1 MTKKIL
7 QSRLLRGALLVMLIL
22 AAINFTLASAS
33 ATSAGRIDGIGLG
46 VPSNS
51 KPEALDQVMEMGI
64 NQVRVEIPWQ
74 QVEPEEGDFRW
85 SYGSE
90 EKPTDLDALI
100 KDLDKSGAQ
109 VVAVL
114 SGGPAYLE
122 HNWPDQPV
130 DAAELI
136 GRWKVFVQEVVKR
149 YGNRVDVWQ
158 IGLEPNRPSKW
169 GKVLFP
175 TSSKASA
182 NPNAELYT
190 LMLMEGYRIIK
201 SAGPNDVVLMGALS
215 NPTST
220 ECMQPAGEFLKQ
232 VEETGGW
239 SYFDALAMDLF
250 PGENSPEAA
259 WKIKYAKS
267 VKCTNVSKAQNLAG
281 QIRAFQAEAAPFA
294 YKPIWITAVGWR
306 MEWLGAAAEKQKAI
320 PEQIQA
326 DYFVRAIVPLLS
338 TSGVEGVISFSKND
352 PRLGDYELS
361 QLSQRTL

>member
-122 HNWPDQPV
+122 HSWPDQPV

-201 SAGPNDVVLMGALS
+201 SAGPNDVVLMGAL
-215 NPTST
+215 
-220 ECMQPAGEFLKQ
+220 
-232 VEETGGW
+232 
-239 SYFDALAMDLF
+239 
-250 PGENSPEAA
+250 
-259 WKIKYAKS
+259 
-267 VKCTNVSKAQNLAG
+267 
-281 QIRAFQAEAAPFA
+281 
-294 YKPIWITAVGWR
+294 
-306 MEWLGAAAEKQKAI
+306 
-320 PEQIQA
+320 
-326 DYFVRAIVPLLS
+326 
-338 TSGVEGVISFSKND
+338 
-352 PRLGDYELS
+352 
-361 QLSQRTL
+361 